1 MELEFPLLEGK
12 MPRDDDDC
20 PTEDNSS
27 TDEDGFS
34 KVPSEEDELNSAS
47 QSIPAG
53 LVRSTSEQEVRR
65 KANTPTTKIRKK
77 RCRIAFIAL
86 FPFGQ
91 EPQDGSHNESANGNS
106 FSR

>member
-34 KVPSEEDELNSAS
+34 KVPSDDEDELNSAS
-47 QSIPAG
+47 QLIHAG
-53 LVRSTSEQEVRR
+53 FARSTSEQEERKRR
-65 KANTPTTKIRKK
+65 SA
-77 RCRIAFIAL
+77 RIVNAQRTSA
-86 FPFGQ
+86 
-91 EPQDGSHNESANGNS
+91 GSVIPGN
-106 FSR
+106 